1 MPTSRVCATT
11 FSSWHRPPPPGT
23 SRTSARRAARG
34 SKHRRAGGV
43 PQGSSSTR
51 TTASRPRRSRRP
63 PFSPQDAPPG
73 MRPSSP
79 APGDRMRLRLDARYV
94 GPQYLRGDEENVERR
109 LSDYAVVDASLDV
122 EVGRYRVR
130 VAVPNVL
137 DRRYVTFGTFAAN
150 PTVAGD
156 PVQRFLTP
164 GLPRHV
170 LVSLSAEF

>member
-1 MPTSRVCATT
+1 
-11 FSSWHRPPPPGT
+11 
-23 SRTSARRAARG
+23 
-34 SKHRRAGGV
+34 
-43 PQGSSSTR
+43 
-51 TTASRPRRSRRP
+51 
-63 PFSPQDAPPG
+63 
-73 MRPSSP
+73 
-79 APGDRMRLRLDARYV
+79 MRLRLDARYV

-122 EVGRYRVR
+122 EVGRYRIR